1 MLIDRYAIGE
11 ALPVDVRTMGELME
25 AGAEA
30 PVGVFYCVDGQKI
43 AAAHPDEVM
52 SSDLLSDFIFG
63 EYLSQAG
70 VGVAGDLAAME
81 QTARNCVSQGA
92 TDRELTEYLAL

>member
-1 MLIDRYAIGE
+1 
-11 ALPVDVRTMGELME
+11 
-25 AGAEA
+25 
-30 PVGVFYCVDGQKI
+30 
-43 AAAHPDEVM
+43 M

-81 QTARNCVSQGA
+81 QTVRDCVSQGA
-92 TDRELTEYLAL
+92 TDRELTDRLVL

>member
-1 MLIDRYAIGE
+1 MTDGTCDD
-11 ALPVDVRTMGELME
+11 ALLESVALNVS
-25 AGAEA
+25 AE
-30 PVGVFYCVDGQKI
+30 I

-81 QTARNCVSQGA
+81 QTVRDCVSQGA
-92 TDRELTEYLAL
+92 TDRELTDKLVL